1 MMPSKN
7 EKSEQK
13 KNAQIFD
20 MKNAL
25 KNKDKFKNR
34 FYSHGYSEIK
44 VTKDGE
50 PEILKIKIFA
60 INTDHPII
68 QDFIKDNPM
77 PKPPVVKDYVNQT
90 TGKSLLKDGL
100 NLTDIKNKPG
110 WTWEMVYDRTDEN
123 YQKEVNEWNN
133 KITLLQMMIIFD
145 VVDDYGIEKMDEFT
159 DSLKN
164 LGMTAN
170 QLNKLGDDIKNLDSM

>member
-1 MMPSKN
+1 MPSKN
-7 EKSEQK
+7 VKGEQQ
-13 KNAQIFD
+13 KNAEIFD
-20 MKNAL
+20 MKAAL
-25 KNKDKFKNR
+25 KNKDKFKNS
-34 FYSHGYSEIK
+34 FYSYGYSEIK
-44 VTKDGE
+44 VTKDGV
-50 PEILKIKIFA
+50 PETKKIKIFA

-68 QDFIKDNPM
+68 QEFIKQNPM

-100 NLTDIKNKPG
+100 NLADIKNKPG

-123 YQKEVNEWNN
+123 YEKEINEWNN
-133 KITLLQMMIIFD
+133 KITLLQMMVIFD
-145 VVDDYGIEKMDEFT
+145 VVDEFGIDKLDEFT

-170 QLNKLGDDIKNLDSM
+170 QVNKLAADIKNLDSM